1 MNEVVS
7 FIWGTILTFLQEFCL
22 CLLRYLWGCPGFVH
36 FFAMNLF
43 FLFVCLFVLVWF
55 WFFFFV
61 NELSSNW
68 GQAAAWKLAAASS
81 SLHFCLTFFAEVV
94 LLGSVTLAKPH
105 CWVPTLTFGVW
116 GGLWRAL
123 PCGPGV
129 CCNALSASASPGFQ
143 RAVGWAG
150 RTGEPASIA
159 VLSSTKRWSEGA
171 TEQPVRLIALLSKT
185 ELFCEE
191 GRFSVVLC

>member
-1 MNEVVS
+1 MS
-7 FIWGTILTFLQEFCL
+7 RLCAFFC
-22 CLLRYLWGCPGFVH
+22 YESV
-36 FFAMNLF
+36 FF
-43 FLFVCLFVLVWF
+43 FVCLFWF
-55 WFFFFV
+55 GFGFFLWMNSAV
-61 NELSSNW
+61 TEDRQQP
-68 GQAAAWKLAAASS
+68 G
-81 SLHFCLTFFAEVV
+81 SLLRLPVHFCLTFFAEVV

-116 GGLWRAL
+116 GVLWRAL